1 MKTIQI
7 PHAIEMVRQFE
18 PNLRASCVSPDGQW
32 CLFQDEDL
40 PKVTMWSIDE
50 AKVRRS
56 FQIEKDRSIMSGTEK
71 FRSVSFS
78 PDGRL
83 VIGGGHGGRVCVWDQ
98 ATGELIESIIDG
110 VHASLGYVMSAAIDS
125 SNTMMLVG
133 AMYGAFVFKLFPAQL
148 NTHFTNHSGQV
159 NSIAFCPDER
169 HAVSASADETVRIWD
184 FTSGQQARMFYQAD
198 LDGTDPGGNY
208 ANVATVS
215 RDGTKL
221 LSGGSSKLLWLWNS
235 RKSDEPV
242 FVLRGHASDIWNT
255 QISSDGDWG
264 VSGSK
269 SETILWNLR
278 DGSHISRLENCTN
291 PIILPD
297 EEHLIANAPAGPCRW
312 KLHFKAKTQ
321 NLLFKP

>member
-1 MKTIQI
+1 M
-7 PHAIEMVRQFE
+7 
-18 PNLRASCVSPDGQW
+18 
-32 CLFQDEDL
+32 
-40 PKVTMWSIDE
+40 
-50 AKVRRS
+50 
-56 FQIEKDRSIMSGTEK
+56 
-71 FRSVSFS
+71 
-78 PDGRL
+78 
-83 VIGGGHGGRVCVWDQ
+83 
-98 ATGELIESIIDG
+98 
-110 VHASLGYVMSAAIDS
+110 
-125 SNTMMLVG
+125 
-133 AMYGAFVFKLFPAQL
+133 
-148 NTHFTNHSGQV
+148 
-159 NSIAFCPDER
+159 
-169 HAVSASADETVRIWD
+169 
-184 FTSGQQARMFYQAD
+184 SGQQTRMFYQAD

-278 DGSHISRLENCTN
+278 DGSHISRLENCAN
-291 PIILPD
+291 PVILPD
-297 EEHLIANAPAGPCRW
+297 EEHLIAYAPAGPCLW